1 MENIEESVATI
12 KKLFDNM
19 SQDYKR
25 NEDIFEDLKIWY
37 GYHGCADGKEHCD
50 DFERIEMISVKEGML
65 GMLDSVVSDLFVK
78 GDCSVKGN
86 IGTADVEPWIAAV
99 DKKLNKVE
107 TEMNAYGISRKMD
120 DMFVLQ
126 KDVGDLWEN
135 VKELT
140 DAAAHFKNDTQLYH
154 DQNFD
159 LAEDVYGLQ
168 YEWYKTNRNTVH
180 TRFNKEI

>member
-1 MENIEESVATI
+1 MENIDESVGTI

-19 SQDYKR
+19 NQDYKR
-25 NEDIFEDLKIWY
+25 NEDIFEDLKTWY
-37 GYHGCADGKEHCD
+37 GYHGWPEGKEQCD

-107 TEMNAYGISRKMD
+107 TEMNVYGISRKMD

-135 VKELT
+135 VKDLT
-140 DAAAHFKNDTQLYH
+140 DATAHFKNDTQLYH

-168 YEWYKTNRNTVH
+168 WEWYKTNRKRVH
-180 TRFNKEI
+180 LRMFI